1 MGLLNYCASVKA
13 YPASKKGNH
22 LCDSNARLA
31 KYLAALP
38 AKLRRYLWAAA
49 LVRTQ
54 PPTKERKECT
64 VLSNWPARC
73 RREVGAPVVRFPLL
87 TLCHR
92 TNEQNEQH

>member
-1 MGLLNYCASVKA
+1 MGLLNCCASVKA

-38 AKLRRYLWAAA
+38 AKLRRYIWAAA

-54 PPTKERKECT
+54 PPTKGRRSAPYCPIGPPGAGERKELG
-64 VLSNWPARC
+64 VFHSFQ
-73 RREVGAPVVRFPLL
+73 V
-87 TLCHR
+87 TLYHR
-92 TNEQNEQH
+92 ISMT